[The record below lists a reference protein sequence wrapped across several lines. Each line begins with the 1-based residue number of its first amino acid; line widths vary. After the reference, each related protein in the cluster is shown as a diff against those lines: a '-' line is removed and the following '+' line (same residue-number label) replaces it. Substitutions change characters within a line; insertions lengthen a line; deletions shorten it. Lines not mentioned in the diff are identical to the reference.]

1 MTVAARFG
9 LMVAGGGLALGL
21 ALVLALGLAVHDRSA
36 ERPAAAPAASPSAC
50 ASCDARHARLAERH
64 GELRDAEE

>member
-9 LMVAGGGLALGL
+9 LMVAGGGLVFGL
-21 ALVLALGLAVHDRSA
+21 ALSLALAVHDRGA

-50 ASCDARHARLAERH
+50 ASCDARHARLAERR
-64 GELRDAEE
+64 GELRDAGE

>member
-21 ALVLALGLAVHDRSA
+21 ALAVHDRGV
-36 ERPAAAPAASPSAC
+36 ERPAAAPAAHPSAC
-50 ASCDARHARLAERH
+50 ASCDARHARLAERR
-64 GELRDAEE
+64 GELRDAGE

>member
-21 ALVLALGLAVHDRSA
+21 ALAVHDRSA
-36 ERPAAAPAASPSAC
+36 ERPAAAPAAHPSAC
-50 ASCDARHARLAERH
+50 ASCDARHARLAERR
-64 GELRDAEE
+64 GELRDAGE

>member
-21 ALVLALGLAVHDRSA
+21 ALALAVHDRGA
-36 ERPAAAPAASPSAC
+36 ERPAAAPAAHPSAC

-64 GELRDAEE
+64 GELRDAGE

>member
-21 ALVLALGLAVHDRSA
+21 AVGLALAVHDRGA

-50 ASCDARHARLAERH
+50 ASCDARHARLAERR
-64 GELRDAEE
+64 GELRDAGE

>member
-9 LMVAGGGLALGL
+9 LMVAGGGL
-21 ALVLALGLAVHDRSA
+21 VLGLAVHDRSA

-50 ASCDARHARLAERH
+50 ASCDARHARLAERR
-64 GELRDAEE
+64 GELRDAGE